1 MSLKNS
7 IFCLLKYVYFGSWIS
22 SSYEQ
27 ISIEFELQPLKIK
40 ELNYL
45 GRISWLIFKYFA
57 NHCRFLWNW
66 KWLFKLDCFLKVAT
80 DGRDIL
86 EEVDEMGG
94 QGGSTSQSYPSLLP
108 INSASQVQI
117 SLSLK
122 NNSLEKKNI
131 ACSYYYF
138 LFYFLNSCVLKLTIF
153 F

>member
-1 MSLKNS
+1 
-7 IFCLLKYVYFGSWIS
+7 
-22 SSYEQ
+22 
-27 ISIEFELQPLKIK
+27 
-40 ELNYL
+40 
-45 GRISWLIFKYFA
+45 
-57 NHCRFLWNW
+57 
-66 KWLFKLDCFLKVAT
+66 LKVAT

-131 ACSYYYF
+131 ACSYYYYF
-138 LFYFLNSCVLKLTIF
+138 IFYFLNSLVLKLNIF